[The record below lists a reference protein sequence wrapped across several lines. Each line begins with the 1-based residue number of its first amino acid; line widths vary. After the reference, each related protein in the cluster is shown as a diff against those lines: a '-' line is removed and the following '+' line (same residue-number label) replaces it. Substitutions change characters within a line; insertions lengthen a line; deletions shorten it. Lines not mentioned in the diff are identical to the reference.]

1 MSCRWRVFNI
11 TSSIGWDSETT
22 NQLGYTYFGSDTD
35 WTGFDDGTRDVPAKL
50 AAALSSGNPVLE
62 GANFTQN
69 DLEGIAIELVNAET
83 TLLQQNNQIP
93 VNWSFGLSG
102 GKTWPI
108 ADGELGIIAKHIAVL
123 APHGVV
129 RHATFLASLGL
140 LLYEAMVVFTA
151 LVELPSQRQFTPKA
165 AKELAAIISTL
176 EAVDC
181 RTLAVRLGKTT
192 HELAQDDKH
201 LMDIMTALSF
211 QDLVAQRV
219 KKLVTIIE
227 DVQCKLVELVVV
239 FGLKEESATPETQG
253 KAGEMLRQLE
263 ASKSTAIK
271 QDLADELLSEFG
283 FK

>member
-1 MSCRWRVFNI
+1 MNGNS
-11 TSSIGWDSETT
+11 
-22 NQLGYTYFGSDTD
+22 
-35 WTGFDDGTRDVPAKL
+35 KL
-50 AAALSSGNPVLE
+50 Y
-62 GANFTQN
+62 
-69 DLEGIAIELVNAET
+69 
-83 TLLQQNNQIP
+83 
-93 VNWSFGLSG
+93 
-102 GKTWPI
+102 
-108 ADGELGIIAKHIAVL
+108 GELGELARYLESAMRKVSEIGAPMVAGSAQLPQATAHLLDLNKMTEAGTMEVMRLAEIIQDNRA
-123 APHGVV
+123 
-129 RHATFLASLGL
+129 R
-140 LLYEAMVVFTA
+140 
-151 LVELPSQRQFTPKA
+151 A
-165 AKELAAIISTL
+165 AKELAAVISTL

-181 RTLAVRLGKTT
+181 TTLTARLGKTA

-263 ASKSTAIK
+263 ASKSTSIK

>member
-1 MSCRWRVFNI
+1 MLNGNVKLYDELGELARYLESAMRKVADVGGPMA
-11 TSSIGWDSETT
+11 TKSG
-22 NQLGYTYFGSDTD
+22 QLPQAAAHLLDLNKMTE
-35 WTGFDDGTRDVPAKL
+35 DGTMEVMRL
-50 AAALSSGNPVLE
+50 TE
-62 GANFTQN
+62 
-69 DLEGIAIELVNAET
+69 
-83 TLLQQNNQIP
+83 
-93 VNWSFGLSG
+93 
-102 GKTWPI
+102 
-108 ADGELGIIAKHIAVL
+108 IIQDNRA
-123 APHGVV
+123 
-129 RHATFLASLGL
+129 RAS
-140 LLYEAMVVFTA
+140 
-151 LVELPSQRQFTPKA
+151 
-165 AKELAAIISTL
+165 KELAVVVSTL

-181 RTLAVRLGKTT
+181 HTLAARLGKTAS
-192 HELAQDDKH
+192 ELAQDDKH

-263 ASKSTAIK
+263 ASKSTSIK